1 MGVSTHP
8 DPPHAGSLREG
19 LLLTLGAADQV
30 AAHGIVERASALGWS
45 ADELRCDLIT
55 PAMHEVGRRWEHG
68 EIGVADEHLA
78 TSVCEWLLFSIAG
91 RAPRVRSATA
101 RRAVVGCSP
110 GEQHTLG
117 ALIVANVLS
126 ERGWRVL
133 YLGGS
138 TPSDGWAPI
147 VRARDA
153 DVALLTTTTPSA
165 LAQVPAT
172 LRAIHDVR
180 PDCLTVVGGQA
191 YATRAIGRS
200 VGATL
205 VAGDVRELPERIGS
219 ALS

>member
-1 MGVSTHP
+1 MGVITHP
-8 DPPHAGSLREG
+8 DPPHAASLREG

-45 ADELRCDLIT
+45 ADELRCDLIA
-55 PAMHEVGRRWEHG
+55 PVMHEVGRRWELG

-91 RAPRVRSATA
+91 RAPRVRTPRA

-133 YLGGS
+133 YLGAS
-138 TPSDGWAPI
+138 TPSNGWAPI

-153 DVALLTTTTPSA
+153 DVAVLATTTPSVLAHVPGA
-165 LAQVPAT
+165 LQ
-172 LRAIHDVR
+172 AIHDAR

-191 YATRAIGRS
+191 YATRAIARS
-200 VGATL
+200 VGAEL
-205 VAGDVRELPERIGS
+205 VGDDVRELPERIGAS
-219 ALS
+219 LS